1 MRDLSCSIIT
11 ERKRYM
17 HTHIHYVHCLYM
29 HGNTAWCLP
38 LYLHVH
44 GAYHYTYMY
53 MFALHVCLV
62 VKLTVK
68 Y

>member
-1 MRDLSCSIIT
+1 MAIQHGAYHYTYMYMVLTIIPT
-11 ERKRYM
+11 C
-17 HTHIHYVHCLYM
+17 T
-29 HGNTAWCLP
+29 WCLP